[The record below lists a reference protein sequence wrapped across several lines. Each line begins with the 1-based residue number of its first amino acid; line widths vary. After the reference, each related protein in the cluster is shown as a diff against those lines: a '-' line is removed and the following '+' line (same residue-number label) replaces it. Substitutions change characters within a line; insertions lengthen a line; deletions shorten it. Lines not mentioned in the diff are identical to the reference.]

1 MTDVEGVR
9 HREAIEPQSGL
20 GIRAARLAD
29 ASRLAALSGE
39 LGYPAD
45 ADVMAGRLESIG
57 RRPSDLVLVAE
68 LEPAGL
74 VGWIHAAEQAVLEYG
89 LRAEILGL
97 VVDQRHRQHGVGR
110 ALVAA
115 VERWAADRGLAQIS
129 VRSAVTR
136 DASHAFYER
145 LGYQR
150 IKTQHAYRKPL
161 GSG

>member
-1 MTDVEGVR
+1 MPVT
-9 HREAIEPQSGL
+9 AASGDL
-20 GIRAARLAD
+20 GIRAACPAD
-29 ASRLAALSGE
+29 AARLAALSGE
-39 LGYPAD
+39 LGYPAGPE
-45 ADVMAGRLESIG
+45 VMTGRLEAIG
-57 RRPSDLVLVAE
+57 RRPSDVVLVAE
-68 LEPAGL
+68 LAPAEL
-74 VGWIHAAEQAVLEYG
+74 VGWIHATEQAVLEYG

-97 VVDQRHRQHGVGR
+97 VVDQRYRQHGVGR

-115 VERWAADRGLAQIS
+115 VERWAADRGLVQIS

-161 GSG
+161 VPG

>member
-1 MTDVEGVR
+1 VTPLSAGPR
-9 HREAIEPQSGL
+9 
-20 GIRAARLAD
+20 IRPATLSDAASLAT
-29 ASRLAALSGE
+29 LSGE
-39 LGYPAD
+39 LGYPAE
-45 ADVMAGRLESIG
+45 ADVMAARLDAI
-57 RRPSDLVLVAE
+57 RQRPSDLVLVAE
-68 LEPAGL
+68 LDPAGV

-89 LRAEILGL
+89 QRAEILGL

-115 VERWAADRGLAQIS
+115 VERWGRERGLGQIS

-145 LGYQR
+145 LGYLR

-161 GSG
+161 AAG